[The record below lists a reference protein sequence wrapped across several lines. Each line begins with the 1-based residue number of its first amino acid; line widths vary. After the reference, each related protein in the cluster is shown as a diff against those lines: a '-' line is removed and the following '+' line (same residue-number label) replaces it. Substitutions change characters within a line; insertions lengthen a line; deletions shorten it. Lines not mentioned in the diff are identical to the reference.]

1 MASTRVFV
9 RQVSGR
15 LPVNVN
21 LPDMN
26 ITRKSAITVTGGLVN
41 LGNGFFD
48 PNVRLLVHGPDVH
61 ITNVAPHDDEGG
73 GAGIEFVVNVDSPT
87 PVDVAVT
94 LTVLEDFQSHVL
106 V

>member
-15 LPVNVN
+15 RPMNVN
-21 LPDMN
+21 MPGMN
-26 ITRKSAITVTGGLVN
+26 ITRKSAVLATGGLVD

-48 PNVRLLVHGPDVH
+48 PNVRLLVHGPDVR
-61 ITNVAPHDDEGG
+61 ITNIAPHDDEGG
-73 GAGIEFVVNVDSPT
+73 GGGIEFVVNVDSPT